1 MSDKNPD
8 VIQFSQGEVYLWP
21 EQGSS
26 IMIKAI
32 TKSGDP
38 VELEPEEAKKLGET
52 LIRLAAQLT

>member
-1 MSDKNPD
+1 MKNKNTN
-8 VIQFSQGEVYLWP
+8 VVTFSHGEVYLWP

-38 VELEPEEAKKLGET
+38 VELEPEEAKELGET
-52 LIRLAAQLT
+52 LIKLASQIM